1 MAEKKS
7 GWDAWNKKK
16 MKKALKK
23 VHCGYLIVIAVSL
36 LLGAVGGAFFA
47 YSATAKDEFTV
58 IGSKE
63 TAVSV
68 GSELTY
74 VDEGIKCISL
84 GKDLS
89 DKVEI
94 KTNMTRSADGKTFT
108 GDTSFEGEYYITY
121 TVTEGRYAGL
131 SRVRIFRI
139 TDPKQGNE

>member
-7 GWDAWNKKK
+7 GWDAWNQKK

-23 VHCGYLIVIAVSL
+23 IHRGYLIVIAVSL

-47 YSATAKDEFTV
+47 YYTTAKDEFTLN
-58 IGSKE
+58 GDKE
-63 TAVSV
+63 TTVTV
-68 GSELTY
+68 GETLTY
-74 VDEGIKCISL
+74 EDEGVKCISM

-94 KTNMTRSADGKTFT
+94 KTNMTRSADGKTFV
-108 GDTSFEGEYYITY
+108 GDTSFAGEYYITY
-121 TVTEGRYAGL
+121 TVTKGRYAGL
-131 SRVRIFRI
+131 SRVRIFKV